1 MKKFTAFI
9 AVIVTALSVS
19 AMPALS
25 AGVEMDE
32 NVDNRFES
40 EEGVIIC

>member
-25 AGVEMDE
+25 SG
-32 NVDNRFES
+32 
-40 EEGVIIC
+40 EEAYVLGEILFGQGKT